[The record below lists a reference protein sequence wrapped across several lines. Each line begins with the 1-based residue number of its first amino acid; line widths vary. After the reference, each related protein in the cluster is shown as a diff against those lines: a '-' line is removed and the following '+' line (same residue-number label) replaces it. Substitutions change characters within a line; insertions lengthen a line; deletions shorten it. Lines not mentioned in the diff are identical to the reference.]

1 MAVAVIK
8 DGIVLKYDDYPK
20 VWGQSI
26 NISRTPLEWEAYGFY
41 PVDEPLVSDY
51 QELIPLIPTD
61 YDGDNN
67 IFVHRVYDFNPEE
80 IAQRDQAL
88 LDADT
93 HSVSAREEIENGELY
108 AWRIKALIKRRV
120 ADNTITV
127 ANGKGFRRNLR
138 PIIPMLKEG
147 EWDLAKEDLDA
158 MTPGDSG
165 VLSVL
170 NEIRAMVD
178 NYISNQ

>member
-1 MAVAVIK
+1 MAVAVI
-8 DGIVLKYDDYPK
+8 DSGIVRKFDDYPK

-26 NISRTPLEWEAYGFY
+26 NITRTPLEWESYGFY
-41 PVDEPLVSDY
+41 PVQEPVISDY
-51 QELIPLIPTD
+51 QSLIPLIPSD
-61 YDGDNN
+61 FDDINDV
-67 IFVHRVYDFNPEE
+67 FVHRVYDFTQEE
-80 IAQRDQAL
+80 IDEKDQL
-88 LDADT
+88 LADT
-93 HSVSAREEIENGELY
+93 DSYANEARIEIQDGELFV
-108 AWRIKALIKRRV
+108 WRIKSLIKRRV
-120 ADNTITV
+120 ADNTITAV
-127 ANGKGFRRNLR
+127 NGKGFRRNLR
-138 PIIPMLKEG
+138 PIIPMIKEG